1 MSHSRW
7 SEFIAF
13 LSLSTTFF
21 LFLQTRDLSMQL
33 TNERTRNTAEGEVFL
48 ETDTNFREEE
58 NEEKNRII
66 EDHVKADKERE
77 LYGKVRKKRKLTGG
91 ILTGI

>member
-1 MSHSRW
+1 
-7 SEFIAF
+7 
-13 LSLSTTFF
+13 
-21 LFLQTRDLSMQL
+21 MQL

-48 ETDTNFREEE
+48 ETDFREEE

-77 LYGKVRKKRKLTGG
+77 LYGKVRKLTGG